1 MGEAI
6 SFHLVQL
13 SDIDTIFECQHNATI
28 MQISS
33 TSLFLSIL
41 ILFGSLTSCHSSVK
55 KEVASPQKQQVLP
68 SANYEV
74 YLPKGPKPATGWPL
88 LIAID
93 PHGSGKTAMKHLQEA
108 VTNYPAILLA
118 SNQIQNN
125 DPNYMQE
132 LNALII
138 EASEKFPIN
147 GQVYLAGFS
156 GGARMALSYAGSH
169 PIAGVIAAGA
179 FASPGEL
186 RAIHGTVLGLIGM
199 DDFNFSEAAQYLF
212 QPDQLPSN
220 THIELTNASHEWPDA
235 DRMTNAW
242 GWFRLADS
250 SANKAELS
258 DYVNRQ
264 QQRID
269 SLTKA
274 GNLLQA
280 TCLDRNMGAVSS
292 FNALFPFE
300 KDTKTLSSS
309 PAYQQQLAALGE
321 SLKTEMAR
329 RQQLTQALM
338 ENDENWWKSEIE
350 SLHQKATNEPDL
362 IQRMAWKRLNGFLGI
377 ICYSYSRQLLA
388 RKDTEHLK
396 QVLMVYRLAEPENPD
411 MLHFS
416 DELEKLQNWK

>member
-1 MGEAI
+1 
-6 SFHLVQL
+6 
-13 SDIDTIFECQHNATI
+13 

-41 ILFGSLTSCHSSVK
+41 ILFGSLTSCHSSAK
-55 KEVASPQKQQVLP
+55 KEVASPQKQQAL
-68 SANYEV
+68 SSDAYEV
-74 YLPKGPKPATGWPL
+74 YLPEGPTPATGWPL

-93 PHGSGKTAMKHLQEA
+93 PHGSGKTAMNHLQGA
-108 VTNYPAILLA
+108 VTNYPAVLVA

-147 GQVYLAGFS
+147 RQVYLAGFS

-169 PIAGVIAAGA
+169 PVAGVIAAGA
-179 FASPGEL
+179 FAPPDEL
-186 RAIHGTVLGLIGM
+186 RAIHGIVLGLIGM
-199 DDFNFSEAAQYLF
+199 DDFNFPEAAQYLF
-212 QPDQLPSN
+212 QPDQLPAN
-220 THIELTNASHEWPDA
+220 THIELTNASHEWPDV
-235 DRMTNAW
+235 DRLKNAW
-242 GWFRLADS
+242 GWFLLADTTAS
-250 SANKAELS
+250 KAELS

-280 TCLDRNMGAVSS
+280 SCLNRNMGTVSS
-292 FNALFPFE
+292 FNAVVPFE
-300 KDTKTLSSS
+300 QKANELMNS

-329 RQQLTQALM
+329 RQQLTQAFM
-338 ENDENWWKSEIE
+338 EKDENWWKNEID
-350 SLHQKATNEPDL
+350 SLHQRATSEPDL
-362 IQRMAWKRLNGFLGI
+362 IQRMSWKRLIGFLGI

-416 DELEKLQNWK
+416 DELEKLQNRK